1 MEFFNKKYIFIT
13 RVIFICIFAIIFLAM
28 PIFCAG
34 LKKGAHYI
42 KNDTTNASF
51 YVNEKGQVIA
61 KSIDDNTDLIEIKDA
76 FTNELLYIGECF
88 KGHAR
93 WSANKTYT
101 YYNLDG
107 EKLDFPNKLI
117 IFAFNEYVFFE
128 DGNSYN
134 TVFKANFRLDVF
146 HENFYYKKW
155 DNKNQI
161 YAFSDYV
168 IINAYKSNK
177 AHSVLTVYDKNLYK
191 VKEIEECEFVYHEYE
206 HWYDRYNVDGKE
218 YNRIIFYKKSSE
230 NSYSLLYNLIDGD
243 LNIVLDENFVYEDD
257 LNEDRNYCEAS
268 YRYENDKEKNEYFYN
283 FKTKKMYLSIDYKD
297 IDIDVLDYRK
307 DSKNNKITLIIDQSK
322 YYTLDIPAV
331 KFVKPI
337 IVNNKRYII
346 ISSDGHDDIYDFNG
360 NFINTIESGYYT
372 NKYKAYDKCIIVSQY
387 GKFIKIY
394 DENFKQK
401 RNYYITVSRSI

>member
-117 IFAFNEYVFFE
+117 IFAFN
-128 DGNSYN
+128 
-134 TVFKANFRLDVF
+134 
-146 HENFYYKKW
+146 
-155 DNKNQI
+155 
-161 YAFSDYV
+161 
-168 IINAYKSNK
+168 
-177 AHSVLTVYDKNLYK
+177 
-191 VKEIEECEFVYHEYE
+191 
-206 HWYDRYNVDGKE
+206 
-218 YNRIIFYKKSSE
+218 
-230 NSYSLLYNLIDGD
+230 
-243 LNIVLDENFVYEDD
+243 
-257 LNEDRNYCEAS
+257 
-268 YRYENDKEKNEYFYN
+268 
-283 FKTKKMYLSIDYKD
+283 
-297 IDIDVLDYRK
+297 
-307 DSKNNKITLIIDQSK
+307 
-322 YYTLDIPAV
+322 
-331 KFVKPI
+331 
-337 IVNNKRYII
+337 
-346 ISSDGHDDIYDFNG
+346 
-360 NFINTIESGYYT
+360 
-372 NKYKAYDKCIIVSQY
+372 
-387 GKFIKIY
+387 
-394 DENFKQK
+394 
-401 RNYYITVSRSI
+401 